1 MDSWMRAHDHQTWLK
16 FAFLQIYCCCSMMS
30 TSLEV
35 LLVRLKLKI
44 LRHLQNSEDSGGIRY
59 GTGSR
64 PELWRPFCD
73 LFQFSPSCS
82 TIKTPFSPPSM
93 KFTLPSRDTQLVQQF
108 SQHWPILTSPSPSW
122 SRCEDPPKNNV
133 RRLRVDDDDP
143 RVKRLLEWCGAFFRL
158 FVTIIMLSACCWCNG
173 IDWLVWCVI
182 KTERLFGGTDTNSAV
197 YCVFFCWRCVWSAQR
212 GHQCRM
218 TDWLKMFQ
226 WCGTRRRSVVFS
238 CFFFINR
245 VCSDAIH
252 Y

>member
-44 LRHLQNSEDSGGIRY
+44 LRHLRNSEDSGGIRY

-82 TIKTPFSPPSM
+82 TIKTPFSPPLK
-93 KFTLPSRDTQLVQQF
+93 KFTLPSRDTQLVRQF
-108 SQHWPILTSPSPSW
+108 SQHWPIPTSTSPSW

-143 RVKRLLEWCGAFFRL
+143 RVKRLLEWCAVHFFVYL
-158 FVTIIMLSACCWCNG
+158 LQLLCFLLVVGVMESTDFCGVLLKLNDSSAEPTRRVQS
-173 IDWLVWCVI
+173 I
-182 KTERLFGGTDTNSAV
+182 A
-197 YCVFFCWRCVWSAQR
+197 FFCWRCVWSAQR

-238 CFFFINR
+238 WFFFINR